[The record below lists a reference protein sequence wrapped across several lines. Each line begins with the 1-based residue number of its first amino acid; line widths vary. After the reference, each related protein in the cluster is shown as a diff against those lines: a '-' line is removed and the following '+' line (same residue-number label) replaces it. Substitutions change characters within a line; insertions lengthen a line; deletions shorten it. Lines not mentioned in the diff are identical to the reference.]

1 MNLFT
6 RYLNSAAVFIPPD
19 DTAAKQ
25 REEIQVTASTHNENE
40 NQNDNSE
47 GAKDETENSNQSQD
61 EEDQDDGENSSDE
74 DTEDDKENENGET
87 GTEDKEN
94 ETEEQKE
101 KRISKEREERKA
113 ARQQRKWD
121 RLAAEKTAAEKRV
134 QELEAQLKETPNEG
148 LTEEEVER
156 RAEEK
161 ALLKLQEKQAAEAK
175 KAFDDNCDALEAQAA
190 KAAKV
195 TVEQFRTDLRELVN
209 DLGPIPTD
217 MINAL
222 ADLDN
227 KNGGQVL
234 NYLMDNIDEAEELYG
249 LSPIKMAQ
257 RLVRISDKIAE
268 AEKPKPRQRSNAPR
282 PLEAINESG
291 RKGAEQLN
299 DKMSMDDFVRIR
311 NKQTEKYRKSKGYL

>member
-40 NQNDNSE
+40 NQNNNSE
-47 GAKDETENSNQSQD
+47 GAQDETENSNQNQD
-61 EEDQDDGENSSDE
+61 EENQDDGENSSDE

-87 GTEDKEN
+87 GTEDTEN

-121 RLAAEKTAAEKRV
+121 RLAAEKTAAENRV
-134 QELEAQLKETPNEG
+134 RELEAQLKETPNEG

-161 ALLKLQEKQAAEAK
+161 ALLKLQEKQATEAK

-190 KAAKV
+190 KAAKI
-195 TVEQFRTDLRELVN
+195 TVEQFRADLRELVN

-234 NYLMDNIDEAEELYG
+234 NYLMDNIDEAEELYALG
-249 LSPIKMAQ
+249 SIKMAQ
-257 RLVRISDKIAE
+257 RLVRISDKIAD
-268 AEKPKPRQRSNAPR
+268 AEKPKPKPRSNLPR
-282 PLEAINESG
+282 PIEAINESG
-291 RKGAEQLN
+291 RKGSEQLN

-311 NKQTEKYRKSKGYL
+311 NKQTEEYRKSKGYL